1 MRNFCVGRQ
10 KKGGKKGPSGRF
22 QRELP
27 GGEVI
32 RMTVGSAAP
41 FRKVPQD
48 GEKKWVLGREV
59 GRFGNAAAAKRSSIT
74 IRGTG
79 SQRASLARATKIPGI
94 SAP

>member
-1 MRNFCVGRQ
+1 MSRNFALDGR
-10 KKGGKKGPSGRF
+10 R
-22 QRELP
+22 REERRIP
-27 GGEVI
+27 RAGFKEGGEVI

-59 GRFGNAAAAKRSSIT
+59 GRFRNAAAAAKRSSIT